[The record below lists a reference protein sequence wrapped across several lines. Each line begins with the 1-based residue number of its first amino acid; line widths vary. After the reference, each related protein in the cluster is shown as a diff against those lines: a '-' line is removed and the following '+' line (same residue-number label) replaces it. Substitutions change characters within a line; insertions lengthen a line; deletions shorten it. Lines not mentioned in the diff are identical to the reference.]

1 MYNRPK
7 LLNIKIK
14 HMKKIIILLLAL
26 GLTSCGAYNSMA
38 FEDVG
43 ICRYDSECK
52 VTSIHDHAYYVN
64 R

>member
-1 MYNRPK
+1 MYNRSK
-7 LLNIKIK
+7 LLNIKTK

-26 GLTSCGAYNSMA
+26 GLTSCGTYNSMV
-38 FEDVG
+38 FEDIG

>member
-14 HMKKIIILLLAL
+14 HMKKIIILLFAL
-26 GLTSCGAYNSMA
+26 GLTSCGAYNSIA
-38 FEDVG
+38 FEEG
-43 ICRYDSECK
+43 IICRYDSECK
-52 VTSIHDHAYYVN
+52 ITSIHDHAYYVN